1 MDGPILS
8 MGPSNYVK
16 YDSTETLVTELTDCD
31 FDDIRPPSNMTQ
43 CDVKNNLGY
52 RLRRRREVLTQ
63 RKCIVDISFVL
74 GVVGIVLVIIDTELI
89 LGGTIHADSPISTA
103 LRVFTSI
110 STSCLMLSIVAYHV
124 TGLRLYM
131 ASAGF
136 EDWRL
141 AMTATKWFKLSL
153 ELLVCFIHPLPFLN
167 VYIPTISVVTNS
179 DNGSVLTAR
188 IIPINAILTILM
200 FLRLYLFGR
209 FVVVHSNLF
218 LDTSVQ
224 SLGALS
230 RVRINAQFVF
240 RALMSSTP
248 GIVLTTVMLAT
259 FMINSWNIRLCEV
272 YTDPNSELGEFTQAM
287 WLTAVTFLTVGYGD
301 LIPRSY
307 CGRLIAGSTGLMGV
321 GIMAL
326 SVAVLAKKLEQ
337 SRSEKYIH
345 TFVQQVALDKCR
357 KNAAADVVK
366 QAMFIWRLKRRGPCR
381 TSALLKHKSKL
392 LRAKRSMQEA
402 QFTKSHLSE
411 CMVGPVELSTGLND
425 MYGIVTT
432 VKDDQKVLEQRI
444 ANLETLVVNM
454 SCQLHDVRDMLRKMK

>member
-1 MDGPILS
+1 
-8 MGPSNYVK
+8 
-16 YDSTETLVTELTDCD
+16 
-31 FDDIRPPSNMTQ
+31 MTQ
-43 CDVKNNLGY
+43 YDCSNNLGY

-63 RKCIVDISFVL
+63 RKCIVDVSFVL
-74 GVVGIVLVIIDTELI
+74 GLLGIVLVVIDTELVLSGKI
-89 LGGTIHADSPISTA
+89 EADSSASTA
-103 LRVFTSI
+103 IRVFTTITTVCLLFSI
-110 STSCLMLSIVAYHV
+110 IAYHA

-141 AMTATKWFKLSL
+141 AMTATKWVKLSI

-167 VYIPTISVVTNS
+167 IFIPTISVSNTNMGS
-179 DNGSVLTAR
+179 SVLTAR
-188 IIPINAILTILM
+188 NIPINAILTILM

-230 RVRINAQFVF
+230 RVKINAQFVF

-248 GIVLTTVMLAT
+248 GIVLGTVMLST
-259 FMINSWNIRLCEV
+259 FLINSWNIRLCEV

-301 LIPRSY
+301 LIPHSY

-345 TFVQQVALDKCR
+345 TFVQQVALDKCV
-357 KNAAADVVK
+357 KNAASDVVK
-366 QAMFIWRLKRRGPCR
+366 QTIRIWRLKKNGHYKD
-381 TSALLKHKSKL
+381 TTLLKHRSKL
-392 LRAKRSMQEA
+392 LRAKRVMQEA

-411 CMVGPVELSTGLND
+411 CMVGPVELSTGLNN
-425 MYGIVTT
+425 MCNVVTT
-432 VKDDQKVLEQRI
+432 VKEDQKVLEQRI

-454 SCQLHDVRDMLRKMK
+454 SCQLHDVRDMLRNMK